1 MGEIL
6 ETLCCQGQY
15 DEQREVFFFCFGNMQ
30 DISKMDIATRGFDNC
45 MTNMINLH
53 TFTIGIVNLILAM
66 VLLAHRHLLEL
77 VGDVVGSPG
86 VNVPVCVNSV

>member
-6 ETLCCQGQY
+6 ETPCCQGQY
-15 DEQREVFFFCFGNMQ
+15 DEQKEGFFFCFGNMQ

-53 TFTIGIVNLILAM
+53 TFTIRIVNLILAM

-86 VNVPVCVNSV
+86 VDVPVCVNSV